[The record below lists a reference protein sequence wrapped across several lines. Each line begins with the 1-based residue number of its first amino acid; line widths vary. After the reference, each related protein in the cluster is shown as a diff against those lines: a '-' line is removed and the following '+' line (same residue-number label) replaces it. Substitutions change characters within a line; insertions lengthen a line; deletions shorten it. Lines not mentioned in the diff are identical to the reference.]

1 MPSNTHTVRRLLPA
15 ASKPPITY
23 RLPPAAAAADS
34 SNAAGSDG
42 SIRCAEAGEGDGE
55 GDAIGLGDGDEIEGV
70 GVAAACCGP
79 AHESNGIKP
88 KIVTARNRLI
98 AVTQFP

>member
-1 MPSNTHTVRRLLPA
+1 
-15 ASKPPITY
+15 
-23 RLPPAAAAADS
+23 LPPATAAADS
-34 SNAAGSDG
+34 SSAAGSDG
-42 SIRCAEAGEGDGE
+42 SKRWAGRGDGE
-55 GDAIGLGDGDEIEGV
+55 GAAEAIGLGDGVEIEGA

-79 AHESNGIKP
+79 AHESKGIKP